1 MKVLPSLCKPLDF
14 HVARMTTQNGSPV
27 SSRRRKIVPPIST
40 LYNGTKIKCIFL
52 KKKNIVWHFQQCRHA
67 ITLTGVHP
75 LISHA
80 LTYSIPANLFTFIG
94 VTFFILRV
102 PRFFVG
108 SDNIW
113 RCPKTFRRLPK
124 MLRRVPSNTNTGTQR
139 NIDFPTKKREFGES
153 RSST

>member
-1 MKVLPSLCKPLDF
+1 MHF
-14 HVARMTTQNGSPV
+14 
-27 SSRRRKIVPPIST
+27 
-40 LYNGTKIKCIFL
+40 FL
-52 KKKNIVWHFQQCRHA
+52 KKNIVWHFQQCGHA

-108 SDNIW
+108 VQISEDVRRHSEDFQ
-113 RCPKTFRRLPK
+113 RCYAEFHLTEHR
-124 MLRRVPSNTNTGTQR
+124 NT
-139 NIDFPTKKREFGES
+139 KEH
-153 RSST
+153 